1 MRIGLVRSSQRTALG
16 TLDVFAF
23 FRYCQSFGLIDG
35 LQVFGLTRRCFFLR
49 RLFLCGRPDMTSN
62 SPVLIRNFCV
72 LYTMKIHIAAVT
84 AEAGRDLVTTPIH
97 ILCMERLMDV
107 A

>member
-1 MRIGLVRSSQRTALG
+1 
-16 TLDVFAF
+16 
-23 FRYCQSFGLIDG
+23 
-35 LQVFGLTRRCFFLR
+35 
-49 RLFLCGRPDMTSN
+49 MTSN

-72 LYTMKIHIAAVT
+72 LYTMKIHIAAIT